1 MDFIKN
7 RFKFYGFAIF
17 TSTIAILALF
27 VLPLNLWID
36 MTGWMQAEYVYTNN
50 LDIKDI
56 TKIVEETKKDIKFGD
71 KELINTVSAYKVAGE
86 SKFIV
91 EAGLNKID
99 NLDTVKLEELK
110 TTFKTNLWKNLVKFN
125 SSISL
130 EKYQNIWESFWAYI
144 KQTAYITLFLT
155 IIFISLYIAWAFRG
169 SIEWFSSFPFASV
182 TMISLLHDVLA
193 ALWFYL
199 ITSYIFPE
207 FKVDTFFITA
217 MLTVL
222 GYSVSDTIVIMDR
235 IRTNLRNKLNK
246 KMNFAEIVNSAINE
260 TLRRSLF
267 TSLTVFVTLVAMFLF
282 WPVSIKW
289 FILAMMYGTIF
300 GTYSSI
306 AIAAPLLYDISGKK

>member
-7 RFKFYGFAIF
+7 RFKFYGVAIF
-17 TSTIAILALF
+17 TSAVAILALF

-50 LDIKDI
+50 IDIKDI

-125 SSISL
+125 STISL

-144 KQTAYITLFLT
+144 KQTAYVTLFLT

-182 TMISLLHDVLA
+182 TIITLFHDVLA

-199 ITSYIFPE
+199 I
-207 FKVDTFFITA
+207 
-217 MLTVL
+217 
-222 GYSVSDTIVIMDR
+222 
-235 IRTNLRNKLNK
+235 N
-246 KMNFAEIVNSAINE
+246 
-260 TLRRSLF
+260 
-267 TSLTVFVTLVAMFLF
+267 
-282 WPVSIKW
+282 
-289 FILAMMYGTIF
+289 
-300 GTYSSI
+300 
-306 AIAAPLLYDISGKK
+306 